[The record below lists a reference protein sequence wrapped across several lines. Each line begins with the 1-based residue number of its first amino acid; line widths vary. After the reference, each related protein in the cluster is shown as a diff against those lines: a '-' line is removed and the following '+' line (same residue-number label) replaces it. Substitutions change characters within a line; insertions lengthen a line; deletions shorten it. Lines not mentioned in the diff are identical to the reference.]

1 VIAKNYIILAHKNPQ
16 QLERLIN
23 SLEDGCS
30 FFYIHVDLKSDI
42 NEFIYLQKGNVKF
55 IEKRVDCIWGDFSTV
70 ITELN
75 CIEAILA
82 DERKAYTILISG
94 QDYPIKS
101 KGFINA
107 YLEQNAQYEHID
119 LTFMPPSSKEFYV
132 KRLLNIKIN
141 LSSRRYHFVLLPYF
155 WSFSFRQKVSFI
167 KYLVSIR
174 LFKKDALKMFQK
186 RKMPFESFYYG
197 AQWWGFSHKTLLK
210 LYNYTELN
218 KSMLFNFFKHVLLCD
233 EIFFHTVLY
242 TLQKSDASI
251 KIKPSLLFA
260 DWNPREN
267 SIPPATFDSSDLQQL
282 LHQPEHKLFARKFD
296 MDLNNEILDLLDK
309 NLNEEQYQTQKSDS
323 L

>member
-1 VIAKNYIILAHKNPQ
+1 VIIKNYIILAHKNPK

-42 NEFIYLQKGNVKF
+42 NQFVHLQKNNVKF
-55 IEKRVDCIWGDFSTV
+55 IEERVNCIWGDFSMV

-75 CIEAILA
+75 CIKAILA

-94 QDYPIKS
+94 QDYPIKN
-101 KGFINA
+101 KNLINA
-107 YLEQNAQYEHID
+107 YLQQNAQYEHID
-119 LTFMPPSSKEFYV
+119 LAYIPADSKEFYV
-132 KRLLNIKIN
+132 KRLLHIKIN

-155 WSFSFRQKVSFI
+155 RSLSFRQKVSFI
-167 KYLVSIR
+167 KYLVSIK
-174 LFKKDALKMFQK
+174 LFKKDVLKMFQK
-186 RKMPFESFYYG
+186 RKMPFETFYYG
-197 AQWWGFSHKTLLK
+197 TQWWGFSYNTLQK

-218 KSMLFNFFKHVLLCD
+218 RSTLFKFFKNVLISD
-233 EIFFHTVLY
+233 EIFFHTLLY
-242 TLQKSDASI
+242 TLQKNDASI
-251 KIKPSLLFA
+251 KIKPSLSFA

-267 SIPPATFDSSDLQQL
+267 SIPPATFDSSDLNRL

-296 MDLNNEILDLLDK
+296 MNLHNEILDLLDR
-309 NLNEEQYQTQKSDS
+309 NLNEEQHKTQKRAN